1 MDPWRRWR
9 AVGVRVPVAL
19 TMAVAV
25 LSLVTGLVNIGSQ
38 TLLGPVAVY
47 VPEGVQRA
55 AGFTGALTGFA
66 MMVSALGLRRGLR
79 VAWYAVIVLLP
90 VTALQGLVQSSP
102 FSVPLVV
109 LSVVS
114 LPAVALSYRRYD
126 REVELSTAQMAAG
139 IAVIGAQAYGTVG
152 TYALR
157 SEFTNVRTLGDAFY
171 YTLVTASTVGY
182 GDLTPTTQGARL
194 FSMSVIV
201 VGTASFAIAVGTL
214 LGPLIEARFSQALG
228 RMTAAQLEVLE
239 DHILVLGYG
248 DLTESV
254 LDELEGEEF
263 IVVTQDERHATEL
276 SDRGI
281 QVLTADPTDEDTL
294 RRANVAEARAALVA
308 TNNDAQDA
316 LVVLTVRDLSPDMP
330 IIAAATH
337 RENVAK
343 LRHAGADTVISP
355 AAIGGRL
362 LAQSV
367 LGEEGMEDLADRVL
381 DEAGGGS

>member
-9 AVGVRVPVAL
+9 AAGARVPVVL

-47 VPEGVQRA
+47 VPESVQRA

-66 MMVSALGLRRGLR
+66 MMVSALGMRRGLR
-79 VAWYAVIVLLP
+79 VGWYAVVVLLP
-90 VTALQGLVQSSP
+90 ITAVQGLVQSSP
-102 FSVPLVV
+102 LSVPLVV

-114 LPAVALSYRRYD
+114 LPAVALSYGRYD
-126 REVELSTAQMAAG
+126 REVSLSTAQIAAG
-139 IAVIGAQAYGTVG
+139 IAIIGAQAYGTVG

-157 SEFTNVRTLGDAFY
+157 DEFTNVRTLGDAFY

-182 GDLTPTTQGARL
+182 GDLTPASQGARV
-194 FSMSVIV
+194 FAMSVVV

-214 LGPLIEARFSQALG
+214 LGPLIEARFSHALG
-228 RMTAAQLEVLE
+228 RMTQAQLEVLE

-254 LDELEGEEF
+254 LDELGSEEF
-263 IVVTQDERHATEL
+263 VVVTADERQATEL
-276 SDRGI
+276 TDRGV
-281 QVLTADPTDEDTL
+281 QVLTADPTDEESL
-294 RRANVAEARAALVA
+294 ERANIREARAALVA
-308 TNNDAQDA
+308 TNDDAQDA
-316 LVVLTVRDLSPDMP
+316 LVVLTVRDLNPDLP
-330 IIAAATH
+330 IIAAATD
-337 RENVAK
+337 RENVTK
-343 LRHAGADTVISP
+343 LRNAGADTVISP

-381 DEAGGGS
+381 DEAGR